1 MMIVPLAPIPNQS
14 FNIFLDNN
22 EWDFT
27 IYTVGNVM
35 AADVVLNGTLI
46 LSGQRL
52 TPVTPVIPYRYLENG
67 NFAFVTANFDYPD
80 YTMFGASQSLVYV
93 SPDELE
99 AIRASA

>member
-1 MMIVPLAPIPNQS
+1 MMVIPLARIPNQS

-27 IYTVGNVM
+27 VYTVGNVM
-35 AADVVLNGTLI
+35 AADVILNGAII
-46 LSGQRL
+46 LTGQRL

-67 NFAFVTANFDYPD
+67 NFVFLTANFDYPD
-80 YTMFGASQSLVYV
+80 YMQFGASQALIYA

>member
-1 MMIVPLAPIPNQS
+1 MLIVPLAAIPNQS

-35 AADVVLNGTLI
+35 AADVVLNGAII
-46 LSGQRL
+46 LLGQRL

-67 NFAFVTANFDYPD
+67 NFLFITENFDYPD
-80 YTMFGASQSLVYV
+80 YTMFGASQNLFYV
-93 SPDELE
+93 SPTELE